1 MQNDDI
7 SYEQAINENNPAEQ
21 MRKYA
26 VALKELRHQPV
37 DIVIERLFV
46 QSELNTLTERYG
58 EHDNFYFQMFLR
70 CLEYRR
76 GLLLV

>member
-7 SYEQAINENNPAEQ
+7 SYEQAINKNNPAEQ

-37 DIVIERLFV
+37 DLVIERLCSQKGMVSMIILFSDV
-46 QSELNTLTERYG
+46 
-58 EHDNFYFQMFLR
+58 LR
-70 CLEYRR
+70 CL
-76 GLLLV
+76 